1 VAPQDNSFPA
11 SVSNTCC
18 SIESGFLQLLISLKR
33 WKEFKKVKL
42 ERTKKVV
49 EVVLTSFVGE
59 MTSGIMALMR
69 KTLSKRNPNRTAPIF
84 F

>member
-1 VAPQDNSFPA
+1 M
-11 SVSNTCC
+11 
-18 SIESGFLQLLISLKR
+18 

-59 MTSGIMALMR
+59 MTFGIM
-69 KTLSKRNPNRTAPIF
+69 TLSRRKLSRRKLSRRTLNINTPIF
-84 F
+84 LA